1 MHHKLERRLLIY
13 TPLALLC
20 CLAGIWLG
28 VAAAVWSF
36 VQVVLSSS
44 PIGLGHRRRISPAVY
59 PSSNRRQDMGVFSR
73 MTDII
78 NSNINSMLD
87 QAEDPQK
94 MIRLIIQEMEDTL
107 VEVRSSSA
115 RVLADRKAAARRL
128 EQINSEAA
136 AWEDKARLAVSK
148 GREDLA
154 RAALQEKHAIEEEVA
169 VVEAEL
175 QATDEHIAQLNEE
188 VGQLQQKLTD
198 ARAKQKALLM
208 RSKTVESR
216 IKVKRQMQ
224 REKLDDA
231 FQRFEHFER
240 RMDNLEGQLE
250 AMDIGR
256 EVPPDLAA
264 EIDALQEDER
274 INDELQRLKSELGE
288 GDDVQ

>member
-1 MHHKLERRLLIY
+1 
-13 TPLALLC
+13 
-20 CLAGIWLG
+20 
-28 VAAAVWSF
+28 
-36 VQVVLSSS
+36 
-44 PIGLGHRRRISPAVY
+44 
-59 PSSNRRQDMGVFSR
+59 MGVFSR

-169 VVEAEL
+169 LVEAEL

-288 GDDVQ
+288 GDAGQ

>member
-1 MHHKLERRLLIY
+1 M
-13 TPLALLC
+13 
-20 CLAGIWLG
+20 GI
-28 VAAAVWSF
+28 
-36 VQVVLSSS
+36 
-44 PIGLGHRRRISPAVY
+44 
-59 PSSNRRQDMGVFSR
+59 FSR

-78 NSNINSMLD
+78 NSNITSMLD

-128 EQINSEAA
+128 EQVEAEA
-136 AWEDKARLAVSK
+136 VSWEDKAKLAISK
-148 GREDLA
+148 NREDLA
-154 RAALQEKHAIEEEVA
+154 RAALQEKHAIEDEIAIVG
-169 VVEAEL
+169 AEL
-175 QATDEHIAQLNEE
+175 KATDEHITQLNEE
-188 VGQLQQKLTD
+188 VAQFQQKLSD
-198 ARAKQKALLM
+198 AKAKQKALMM

-216 IKVKRQMQ
+216 IKVKRQMH

-250 AMDIGR
+250 SMDMGR
-256 EVPPDLAA
+256 EVPPDLAD

-274 INDELQRLKSELGE
+274 ISNELERLKSELGGGE
-288 GDDVQ
+288 SA

>member
-1 MHHKLERRLLIY
+1 
-13 TPLALLC
+13 
-20 CLAGIWLG
+20 
-28 VAAAVWSF
+28 
-36 VQVVLSSS
+36 
-44 PIGLGHRRRISPAVY
+44 
-59 PSSNRRQDMGVFSR
+59 MGVFSR

-231 FQRFEHFER
+231 FQQFEHFER

-288 GDDVQ
+288 GDAGQ